1 MCLLG
6 VTGKVTS
13 LVARKDQQLAARI
26 EEAMRKNESLESLT
40 VDNVRRDIARA
51 RITEQQ
57 GKSAKLIKA
66 SNQKSNNKSATDKPP
81 SARTKATSS
90 VMKSGKPSTSAR
102 TKASTSV
109 RTKATSSVKKY
120 GTASTPA
127 KSVKAGKV
135 AKGVKSSSASYS
147 RKTSPGV
154 KKQVGKLRVVA
165 FRGRSSSSNK
175 KESLR
180 PS

>member
-90 VMKSGKPSTSAR
+90 VMKSGK
-102 TKASTSV
+102 ASSSV
-109 RTKATSSVKKY
+109 RTKATSSVKKF
-120 GTASTPA
+120 GKASTPA
-127 KSVKAGKV
+127 KSVKAVKV
-135 AKGVKSSSASYS
+135 AKRVKSSGVSYS

-154 KKQVGKLRVVA
+154 KKQVEKLRVVA